1 MDFTTAIRLLEDSEG
16 RQDVSLVAD
25 SITLLESITS
35 SLTPLTRDEV
45 FSIIRELSD
54 GGYDITSILDRLY
67 LLLDEI

>member
-1 MDFTTAIRLLEDSEG
+1 MDFTTAIRLLEESEG

-25 SITLLESITS
+25 SITLLESIAS